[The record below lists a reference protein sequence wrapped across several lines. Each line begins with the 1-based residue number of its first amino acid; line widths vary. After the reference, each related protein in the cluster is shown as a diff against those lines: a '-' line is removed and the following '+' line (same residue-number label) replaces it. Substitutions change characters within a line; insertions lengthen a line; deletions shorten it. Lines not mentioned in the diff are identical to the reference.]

1 MESHRDD
8 VISTLD
14 YPLPSDDPELVMIR
28 DWLLTKHVSLWS
40 QFELVKDGPAR
51 AAVWFLDE
59 IRSYERYKE
68 EHGQGA
74 IDG

>member
-1 MESHRDD
+1 MDSQRDD
-8 VISTLD
+8 IISALD
-14 YPLPSDDPELVMIR
+14 YPLPSDDPELVAIR
-28 DWLLTKHVSLWS
+28 DWLMSKHVSLWS
-40 QFELVKDGPAR
+40 NFELIKDGFGR